1 MIDDPL
7 PQQTQAPTESVRV
20 SVRLG
25 EPLRRAVGAF
35 RRQITLSAPATLAD
49 LLDHLVQTYPDFAA
63 RFRGEDLGRD
73 HPYHLF
79 VNHRQALPGEFACF
93 ALADGD
99 QVHIVIPALGG
110 GP

>member
-7 PQQTQAPTESVRV
+7 RQQTQAPAESVRV

-25 EPLRRAVGAF
+25 EPLRRAVGQF
-35 RRQITLSAPATLAD
+35 RLHATLPAPATLAD
-49 LLDHLVQTYPDFAA
+49 LLAHLAGAYPDFPAG
-63 RFRGEDLGRD
+63 FRGEDLGRD

-79 VNHRQALPGEFACF
+79 INHRQVPPGQFDRF